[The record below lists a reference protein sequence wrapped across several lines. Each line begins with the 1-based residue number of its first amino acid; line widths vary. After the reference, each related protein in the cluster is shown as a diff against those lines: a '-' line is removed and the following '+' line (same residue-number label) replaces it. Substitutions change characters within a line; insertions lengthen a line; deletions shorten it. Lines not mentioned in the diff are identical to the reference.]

1 MNLDFVNNLFN
12 NLKESKLANDF
23 INELSEHLEN
33 NKERKIMT
41 SNEWK
46 NLLEDNLIINNNKI
60 ISKYKDKMLKE
71 RSSILQ
77 NYAEN
82 TREAGEMYYIYSVSE
97 NEKNS
102 YNISKTDK
110 SHKVITMLAEDLPD
124 GAQLGSVLRKQGD
137 KFILD
142 ANATRIVGK
151 KINEMIGDMIKE
163 QNQFLKDKRIDGH
176 TYEVGEKD
184 NNRVWLYDLN
194 NIDGGGIEAFE
205 EIEFNKDLY
214 EMAKKGDKFLYK
226 DGRYQKI

>member
-1 MNLDFVNNLFN
+1 MNLDFVNSLFN
-12 NLKESKLANDF
+12 NLKENKLAKDF
-23 INELSEHLEN
+23 MNELSDYLEN
-33 NKERKIMT
+33 N
-41 SNEWK
+41 EWN
-46 NLLEDNLIINNNKI
+46 NLLADDLNINNTKI

-71 RSSILQ
+71 RSNILQ
-77 NYAEN
+77 NYAES
-82 TREAGEMYYIYSVSE
+82 TREAGEMYYIYNVSE
-97 NEKNS
+97 NERNS
-102 YNISKTDK
+102 YNISKADK
-110 SHKVITMLAEDLPD
+110 SHKVVTMPVDDLPE
-124 GAQLGSVLRKQGD
+124 GAQLGTVLRKQGD

-163 QNQFLKDKRIDGH
+163 QNQFLNDKRIDGH
-176 TYEVGEKD
+176 IYEVEEKD

-205 EIEFNKDLY
+205 ETEFNKDLY

>member
-12 NLKESKLANDF
+12 NLKENKLAKDF
-23 INELSEHLEN
+23 MNELSDYLEN
-33 NKERKIMT
+33 N
-41 SNEWK
+41 EWN
-46 NLLEDNLIINNNKI
+46 NLLTDDLTIKDTKI

-82 TREAGEMYYIYSVSE
+82 TREEGEMYYIYNVSE

-110 SHKVITMLAEDLPD
+110 SHKVITMSAEDLPD

-163 QNQFLKDKRIDGH
+163 QNQFLNDKRIDGH
-176 TYEVGEKD
+176 IYEVE
-184 NNRVWLYDLN
+184 
-194 NIDGGGIEAFE
+194 
-205 EIEFNKDLY
+205 
-214 EMAKKGDKFLYK
+214 
-226 DGRYQKI
+226 